1 MFEFIN
7 INILIDRLKRSFF
20 LSHNGSLQREVM
32 LHEKDQREV
41 NHDGILSVIFKHS
54 CLSWCRDSADY
65 RGRIYWASMSLRL
78 NFIGRSR
85 SS

>member
-1 MFEFIN
+1 
-7 INILIDRLKRSFF
+7 
-20 LSHNGSLQREVM
+20 M

-41 NHDGILSVIFKHS
+41 NHDGILSVIFIQG
-54 CLSWCRDSADY
+54 CLSWCRGSADY
-65 RGRIYWASMSLRL
+65 MGRLYWASMSLRV